1 MADHAVALQE
11 TDRVRAG
18 IRKVISHYK
27 QHFTEADHNE
37 RYKWEAIGW
46 YKKHWDIN
54 ASDFAAMLEVAF
66 SKTENLLASGMYY
79 PYRMIVAYA
88 QTDPEEVRRIFKQL
102 HNEELPLAQRYSA
115 FRESCQRYI
124 DKRKQNDPGRE
135 KALQHYQDLRAVMVY
150 LTFEY
155 PEKYYLFKSRMYTTF
170 RDRVG
175 FVEEKPQQ
183 KSIVWKV
190 ESYSRL
196 CEIVLDEVK
205 QDAELQTMS
214 KARLNEDCYQ
224 DEALHLLAMDI
235 VFHGSAY
242 MDEADFVVE
251 QEQKAAVK
259 YWPALEEFNPN
270 ITKDD
275 WKRFI
280 LEIELP
286 NHPDPMK
293 MLKGLMLLGGEA
305 TCKKLAA
312 EYGGLP
318 SRYVGCS
325 VNLGKRAKKY
335 FSLPTFMDG
344 DQERFFVYP
353 FLGRRV
359 EENGVM
365 NYSYRIRP
373 ALMDALQEID
383 LSAISLYASE
393 EEQTMTDL
401 GLNTILYGP
410 PGTGKTYHT
419 VFYAVAIIENR
430 ELASVEAESYS
441 DVVAR
446 YNEYKAQGRIEFTT
460 FHQSFGYEEFIEGI
474 RPVVS
479 SDDETSDA
487 GDVQYSVQP
496 GIFKRFCERAERP
509 AAVVTNDYGIGENP
523 SIWKVSLDGTGD
535 NPIRSECLK
544 KGHIRIGWDEYGESI
559 TDTTDFSQ
567 YGGRVVLNS
576 FINRMQIGDIVLS
589 CYSASTIDAIGVVT
603 GDCEWH
609 DEYPRLKRLRKVN
622 WIVKDI
628 KENILSLNGGTSM
641 TLASVYRMGNVSLTD
656 VYQLID
662 KHNPTA
668 AVAQPAQKNY
678 VFIIDEINRGNI
690 SKIFGELIT
699 LLEESKRLGKSEGMT
714 ARLPYSQK
722 PFGVPDNVYIIGT
735 MNTADRSIATIDT
748 ALRRR
753 FLFREML
760 PNPQVLA
767 DVMVEDLSISAMLNR
782 MNQRIAVLYDREHTI
797 GHAYFM
803 KLRDN
808 PTVETLAEI
817 FRNNII
823 PLLQEYFYE
832 DYEKIRLVLGD
843 PLKTDTEEQFITVCE
858 NDYAALFGSVDIGLD
873 DSNTYEINDK
883 AFGNIES
890 YRSI

>member
-1 MADHAVALQE
+1 
-11 TDRVRAG
+11 
-18 IRKVISHYK
+18 
-27 QHFTEADHNE
+27 
-37 RYKWEAIGW
+37 
-46 YKKHWDIN
+46 
-54 ASDFAAMLEVAF
+54 MLEVAF
-66 SKTENLLASGMYY
+66 SKTANLLASGMYY

-175 FVEEKPQQ
+175 FVEEKPKQ

-205 QDAELQTMS
+205 QDAELQAMS

-235 VFHGSAY
+235 VFYGSAY
-242 MDEADFVVE
+242 MAETEFATEQDSKPHAEITPLQEENNIEE
-251 QEQKAAVK
+251 QEVDK
-259 YWPALEEFNPN
+259 P
-270 ITKDD
+270 
-275 WKRFI
+275 
-280 LEIELP
+280 
-286 NHPDPMK
+286 
-293 MLKGLMLLGGEA
+293 
-305 TCKKLAA
+305 
-312 EYGGLP
+312 
-318 SRYVGCS
+318 
-325 VNLGKRAKKY
+325 
-335 FSLPTFMDG
+335 
-344 DQERFFVYP
+344 
-353 FLGRRV
+353 
-359 EENGVM
+359 
-365 NYSYRIRP
+365 
-373 ALMDALQEID
+373 
-383 LSAISLYASE
+383 
-393 EEQTMTDL
+393 MTDVR
-401 GLNTILYGP
+401 LNTILYGP

-419 VFYAVAIIENR
+419 VIYAVAIIENC

-441 DVVAR
+441 DVLAR

-479 SDDETSDA
+479 RDDESSDA

-509 AAVVTNDYGIGENP
+509 AAVFTNDYGIGENP

-641 TLASVYRMGNVSLTD
+641 TLASVYRMGNVSLMD
-656 VYQLID
+656 AYQLID

-699 LLEESKRLGKSEGMT
+699 LIEESKRVGKPEGMT
-714 ARLPYSQK
+714 ARLPNSQK

-843 PLKTDTEEQFITVCE
+843 PLKNDPEEQFITACE
-858 NDYAALFGSVDIGLD
+858 NDYAALFGSVDIELD
-873 DSNTYEINDK
+873 DGNTYEINDK

>member
-1 MADHAVALQE
+1 MADHAVALQG

-27 QHFTEADHNE
+27 QHFTEADQGE

-66 SKTENLLASGMYY
+66 SKTANLLASGMYY

-155 PEKYYLFKSRMYTTF
+155 PEKYYLFKSRMFTTF

-175 FVEEKPQQ
+175 FVEEKPKQ

-196 CEIVLDEVK
+196 CEIVLEEVK
-205 QDAELQTMS
+205 QDAELQSMS
-214 KARLNEDCYQ
+214 KSRLNEDCYQ
-224 DEALHLLAMDI
+224 DKALHLLTMDI
-235 VFHGSAY
+235 VFYGSAY
-242 MDEADFVVE
+242 MAEAEFAVE
-251 QEQKAAVK
+251 QESQ
-259 YWPALEEFNPN
+259 PF
-270 ITKDD
+270 
-275 WKRFI
+275 
-280 LEIELP
+280 
-286 NHPDPMK
+286 
-293 MLKGLMLLGGEA
+293 
-305 TCKKLAA
+305 A
-312 EYGGLP
+312 E
-318 SRYVGCS
+318 ST
-325 VNLGKRAKKY
+325 
-335 FSLPTFMDG
+335 SL
-344 DQERFFVYP
+344 Q
-353 FLGRRV
+353 
-359 EENGVM
+359 EEN
-365 NYSYRIRP
+365 NT
-373 ALMDALQEID
+373 
-383 LSAISLYASE
+383 
-393 EEQTMTDL
+393 EEQEADNAMTDVR
-401 GLNTILYGP
+401 LNTILYGP

-419 VFYAVAIIENR
+419 VIYAVAIIENR
-430 ELASVEAESYS
+430 ELASVEAEPYN
-441 DVVAR
+441 DVLVR
-446 YNEYKAQGRIEFTT
+446 YNEYKTQGRIEFTT

-479 SDDETSDA
+479 GDDETSDA

-622 WIVKDI
+622 WIVKDV

-662 KHNPTA
+662 KHNPAVTA
-668 AVAQPAQKNY
+668 TQPAQKNY

-699 LLEESKRLGKSEGMT
+699 LIEESKRLGKPEGMT

-767 DVMVEDLSISAMLNR
+767 DVMVEDLSISELLNR

-843 PLKTDTEEQFITVCE
+843 PLKTDTEEQFITACE

>member
-1 MADHAVALQE
+1 MERDKPMDDIDPFSVFGSFNK
-11 TDRVRAG
+11 G
-18 IRKVISHYK
+18 IS
-27 QHFTEADHNE
+27 NE
-37 RYKWEAIGW
+37 RRIRILTAIAKEFGI
-46 YKKHWDIN
+46 KETVP
-54 ASDFAAMLEVAF
+54 SDFDGIPVLNNLKSFFFAFKDDPRRGERDIDNLWELFRFAIEYADRPNEQSRSYFSIHYDPVLKQSIIRWNITMGLFWIRPYAYINLDERNRKYLAMQQAF
-66 SKTENLLASGMYY
+66 PPVGIVVSEKLKSVPSSKDYLW
-79 PYRMIVAYA
+79 I
-88 QTDPEEVRRIFKQL
+88 
-102 HNEELPLAQRYSA
+102 
-115 FRESCQRYI
+115 I
-124 DKRKQNDPGRE
+124 DECK
-135 KALQHYQDLRAVMVY
+135 KAMEHPQC
-150 LTFEY
+150 
-155 PEKYYLFKSRMYTTF
+155 KIKS
-170 RDRVG
+170 
-175 FVEEKPQQ
+175 FVEL
-183 KSIVWKV
+183 SDAAWKATTSV
-190 ESYSRL
+190 PPVSPST
-196 CEIVLDEVK
+196 DE
-205 QDAELQTMS
+205 
-214 KARLNEDCYQ
+214 
-224 DEALHLLAMDI
+224 
-235 VFHGSAY
+235 
-242 MDEADFVVE
+242 
-251 QEQKAAVK
+251 K

-280 LEIELP
+280 LEVELP

-383 LSAISLYASE
+383 LSAISPYASE
-393 EEQTMTDL
+393 EEQTMTDV

-419 VFYAVAIIENR
+419 VIYAVAIIENR

-441 DVVAR
+441 DVLTR
-446 YNEYKAQGRIEFTT
+446 YNNYKAQGRIEFTT

-479 SDDETSDA
+479 GDDETSDV
-487 GDVQYSVQP
+487 GDVQYSVQS

-509 AAVVTNDYGIGENP
+509 AAVVTNDYGFGENP

-656 VYQLID
+656 VYQLMD

-668 AVAQPAQKNY
+668 TVEQPAQKNY

-699 LLEESKRLGKSEGMT
+699 LIEESKRVGKPEGMT
-714 ARLPYSQK
+714 ARLPNSQK

-767 DVMVEDLSISAMLNR
+767 DVMVEDLSISAMLSR

-797 GHAYFM
+797 GHTYFM

-843 PLKTDTEEQFITVCE
+843 PQKTDPEEQFITACE

>member
-1 MADHAVALQE
+1 MADHAVALQGI
-11 TDRVRAG
+11 DRVRAG

-27 QHFTEADHNE
+27 QHFTEADQNE

-88 QTDPEEVRRIFKQL
+88 QIEPEEVRRIFKQL

-155 PEKYYLFKSRMYTTF
+155 PEKYYLFKSRMFTTF

-175 FVEEKPQQ
+175 FVEEKPKQ

-205 QDAELQTMS
+205 QDAELQSMS
-214 KARLNEDCYQ
+214 NARLNEDCYQ
-224 DEALHLLAMDI
+224 DEALHLLTMDI
-235 VFHGSAY
+235 VFYGSAY
-242 MDEADFVVE
+242 MAEAEFAVE
-251 QEQKAAVK
+251 QESQ
-259 YWPALEEFNPN
+259 PF
-270 ITKDD
+270 
-275 WKRFI
+275 
-280 LEIELP
+280 
-286 NHPDPMK
+286 
-293 MLKGLMLLGGEA
+293 
-305 TCKKLAA
+305 A
-312 EYGGLP
+312 E
-318 SRYVGCS
+318 ST
-325 VNLGKRAKKY
+325 
-335 FSLPTFMDG
+335 SL
-344 DQERFFVYP
+344 Q
-353 FLGRRV
+353 
-359 EENGVM
+359 EENNM
-365 NYSYRIRP
+365 
-373 ALMDALQEID
+373 
-383 LSAISLYASE
+383 
-393 EEQTMTDL
+393 EEQEADNAMTDVR
-401 GLNTILYGP
+401 LNTILYGP

-419 VFYAVAIIENR
+419 VIYAVAIIENR
-430 ELASVEAESYS
+430 ELASVEAEPYS
-441 DVVAR
+441 DVLAR

-479 SDDETSDA
+479 GDDETSDA

-509 AAVVTNDYGIGENP
+509 AAVATNDYGIGENP

-699 LLEESKRLGKSEGMT
+699 LIEESKRVGKPEGMT
-714 ARLPYSQK
+714 ARLPNSQK

-767 DVMVEDLSISAMLNR
+767 DVMVEDLSISTMLNR

-843 PLKTDTEEQFITVCE
+843 SLKNDPEEQFITVCE

>member
-1 MADHAVALQE
+1 MADHAVALQG

-175 FVEEKPQQ
+175 FVEEKPKQ

-205 QDAELQTMS
+205 QDAELQAMS

-235 VFHGSAY
+235 VFYGSAY
-242 MDEADFVVE
+242 MAETEIAME
-251 QEQKAAVK
+251 QDSK
-259 YWPALEEFNPN
+259 
-270 ITKDD
+270 
-275 WKRFI
+275 
-280 LEIELP
+280 
-286 NHPDPMK
+286 
-293 MLKGLMLLGGEA
+293 LL
-305 TCKKLAA
+305 A
-312 EYGGLP
+312 EVTPL
-318 SRYVGCS
+318 
-325 VNLGKRAKKY
+325 
-335 FSLPTFMDG
+335 
-344 DQERFFVYP
+344 Q
-353 FLGRRV
+353 
-359 EENGVM
+359 EEN
-365 NYSYRIRP
+365 NIEK
-373 ALMDALQEID
+373 QEVD
-383 LSAISLYASE
+383 KP
-393 EEQTMTDL
+393 MTDVR
-401 GLNTILYGP
+401 LNTILYGP

-419 VFYAVAIIENR
+419 VIYAVAIIENR

-441 DVVAR
+441 DVLAR
-446 YNEYKAQGRIEFTT
+446 YNEYKVQGRIEFTT

-479 SDDETSDA
+479 VDDETSDA

-603 GDCEWH
+603 GDCEWYN
-609 DEYPRLKRLRKVN
+609 EYPRLKRLRKVN

-662 KHNPTA
+662 KHNPATA
-668 AVAQPAQKNY
+668 AAQPTQKNY

-699 LLEESKRLGKSEGMT
+699 LIEESKRVGKPEGMT
-714 ARLPYSQK
+714 ARLPNSQK

-843 PLKTDTEEQFITVCE
+843 SLKNDPEEQFITACE
-858 NDYAALFGSVDIGLD
+858 NDYVALFGSVDIGLD

>member
-1 MADHAVALQE
+1 MADHAVALQG

-88 QTDPEEVRRIFKQL
+88 KTDAEEVRRIFKQL
-102 HNEELPLAQRYSA
+102 HNEALPLAQRYSA

-124 DKRKQNDPGRE
+124 DQRKADYPERK

-155 PEKYYLFKSRMYTTF
+155 PEKYYLFKSKMFTAF
-170 RDRVG
+170 KERVG
-175 FVEEKPQQ
+175 FTEGKIEN

-190 ESYSRL
+190 EQFIKL

-205 QDAELQTMS
+205 QDAELQAMS

-235 VFHGSAY
+235 VFYGSAY
-242 MDEADFVVE
+242 MAETEFATEQDSKLLAEITPLQEENDIKE
-251 QEQKAAVK
+251 QEVDK
-259 YWPALEEFNPN
+259 P
-270 ITKDD
+270 
-275 WKRFI
+275 
-280 LEIELP
+280 
-286 NHPDPMK
+286 
-293 MLKGLMLLGGEA
+293 
-305 TCKKLAA
+305 
-312 EYGGLP
+312 
-318 SRYVGCS
+318 
-325 VNLGKRAKKY
+325 
-335 FSLPTFMDG
+335 
-344 DQERFFVYP
+344 
-353 FLGRRV
+353 
-359 EENGVM
+359 
-365 NYSYRIRP
+365 
-373 ALMDALQEID
+373 
-383 LSAISLYASE
+383 
-393 EEQTMTDL
+393 MTDVR
-401 GLNTILYGP
+401 LNTILYGP

-419 VFYAVAIIENR
+419 VIYAVAIIENR

-441 DVVAR
+441 DVLTR
-446 YNEYKAQGRIEFTT
+446 YNDYKAQGRIEFTT

-479 SDDETSDA
+479 GEDETNDV

-509 AAVVTNDYGIGENP
+509 VAVVTNDYGIGENP

-662 KHNPTA
+662 KHNPTPA
-668 AVAQPAQKNY
+668 AQPAQKNY

-699 LLEESKRLGKSEGMT
+699 LIEESKRVGKPEGMT
-714 ARLPYSQK
+714 ARLPNSQK
-722 PFGVPDNVYIIGT
+722 HFGVPDNVYIIGT

-843 PLKTDTEEQFITVCE
+843 SLKNDPEEQFITACE
-858 NDYAALFGSVDIGLD
+858 NDYVALFGSVDIGLD

>member
-1 MADHAVALQE
+1 MADHAVALQG

-66 SKTENLLASGMYY
+66 SKTANLLASGMYY

-124 DKRKQNDPGRE
+124 DKRKRNDPGRE

-175 FVEEKPQQ
+175 FVEEKPKQ

-205 QDAELQTMS
+205 QDAELQAMS

-235 VFHGSAY
+235 VFYGSAY
-242 MDEADFVVE
+242 MAETEFATEQDSKPHAEITPLQEENNIEE
-251 QEQKAAVK
+251 QEVDK
-259 YWPALEEFNPN
+259 P
-270 ITKDD
+270 
-275 WKRFI
+275 
-280 LEIELP
+280 
-286 NHPDPMK
+286 
-293 MLKGLMLLGGEA
+293 
-305 TCKKLAA
+305 
-312 EYGGLP
+312 
-318 SRYVGCS
+318 
-325 VNLGKRAKKY
+325 
-335 FSLPTFMDG
+335 
-344 DQERFFVYP
+344 
-353 FLGRRV
+353 
-359 EENGVM
+359 
-365 NYSYRIRP
+365 
-373 ALMDALQEID
+373 
-383 LSAISLYASE
+383 
-393 EEQTMTDL
+393 MTDVR
-401 GLNTILYGP
+401 LNTILYGP

-419 VFYAVAIIENR
+419 VIYAVAIIENR

-441 DVVAR
+441 DVLAR

-479 SDDETSDA
+479 GDDETSDA

-496 GIFKRFCERAERP
+496 GIFKRFCEKADDVSFDEAW
-509 AAVVTNDYGIGENP
+509 AALVD
-523 SIWKVSLDGTGD
+523 
-535 NPIRSECLK
+535 
-544 KGHIRIGWDEYGESI
+544 
-559 TDTTDFSQ
+559 
-567 YGGRVVLNS
+567 
-576 FINRMQIGDIVLS
+576 
-589 CYSASTIDAIGVVT
+589 
-603 GDCEWH
+603 
-609 DEYPRLKRLRKVN
+609 
-622 WIVKDI
+622 
-628 KENILSLNGGTSM
+628 
-641 TLASVYRMGNVSLTD
+641 
-656 VYQLID
+656 
-662 KHNPTA
+662 A
-668 AVAQPAQKNY
+668 AVAGGDQYVFTRRAGTEIKATLRDEEAFIVQWNGKTQSKNVLRKDKVLEQWSDSEPNRRAHLTGGNRWLFDAIQAVIDTMVQRYRLPASKTEIQQKRNY

-699 LLEESKRLGKSEGMT
+699 LIEESKRVGKPEGMT
-714 ARLPYSQK
+714 ARLPNSQK

-843 PLKTDTEEQFITVCE
+843 PLKNDPEEQFITACE

>member
-1 MADHAVALQE
+1 MTIQDVNQLLAIMKANYSYAFKAMSPD
-11 TDRVRAG
+11 
-18 IRKVISHYK
+18 
-27 QHFTEADHNE
+27 E
-37 RYKWEAIGW
+37 RY
-46 YKKHWDIN
+46 
-54 ASDFAAMLEVAF
+54 
-66 SKTENLLASGMYY
+66 
-79 PYRMIVAYA
+79 
-88 QTDPEEVRRIFKQL
+88 
-102 HNEELPLAQRYSA
+102 
-115 FRESCQRYI
+115 
-124 DKRKQNDPGRE
+124 
-135 KALQHYQDLRAVMVY
+135 
-150 LTFEY
+150 
-155 PEKYYLFKSRMYTTF
+155 
-170 RDRVG
+170 
-175 FVEEKPQQ
+175 
-183 KSIVWKV
+183 
-190 ESYSRL
+190 
-196 CEIVLDEVK
+196 
-205 QDAELQTMS
+205 
-214 KARLNEDCYQ
+214 
-224 DEALHLLAMDI
+224 
-235 VFHGSAY
+235 
-242 MDEADFVVE
+242 
-251 QEQKAAVK
+251 
-259 YWPALEEFNPN
+259 
-270 ITKDD
+270 
-275 WKRFI
+275 
-280 LEIELP
+280 
-286 NHPDPMK
+286 
-293 MLKGLMLLGGEA
+293 MLLGTWA
-305 TCKKLAA
+305 VTLQD
-312 EYGGLP
+312 LP
-318 SRYVGCS
+318 
-325 VNLGKRAKKY
+325 A
-335 FSLPTFMDG
+335 
-344 DQERFFVYP
+344 
-353 FLGRRV
+353 
-359 EENGVM
+359 
-365 NYSYRIRP
+365 
-373 ALMDALQEID
+373 
-383 LSAISLYASE
+383 
-393 EEQTMTDL
+393 
-401 GLNTILYGP
+401 
-410 PGTGKTYHT
+410 
-419 VFYAVAIIENR
+419 
-430 ELASVEAESYS
+430 
-441 DVVAR
+441 DVVMLAVMQLVSQSKWMPTVAEIR
-446 YNEYKAQGRIEFTT
+446 EKCREIHYAAATPDTT
-460 FHQSFGYEEFIEGI
+460 F
-474 RPVVS
+474 
-479 SDDETSDA
+479 DMMLA
-487 GDVQYSVQP
+487 N

-668 AVAQPAQKNY
+668 AAAQPTQKNY

-699 LLEESKRLGKSEGMT
+699 LIEESKRVGKPEGMT
-714 ARLPYSQK
+714 ARLPNSQK
-722 PFGVPDNVYIIGT
+722 HFGVPDNVYIIGT

-767 DVMVEDLSISAMLNR
+767 DVMVEDLSISAMLTR
-782 MNQRIAVLYDREHTI
+782 INQRIAVLYDREHTI

-832 DYEKIRLVLGD
+832 DYEKICLVLGD
-843 PLKTDTEEQFITVCE
+843 PLKNDPEEQFITACE
-858 NDYAALFGSVDIGLD
+858 NDYVALFGSVDIGLD

>member
-1 MADHAVALQE
+1 MADHAVALQR

-27 QHFTEADHNE
+27 RHFTEADRNE

-54 ASDFAAMLEVAF
+54 ASDFATMLEVAF
-66 SKTENLLASGMYY
+66 SKTGNLLASGMYY

-124 DKRKQNDPGRE
+124 DKRKKNDPGRE

-155 PEKYYLFKSRMYTTF
+155 PEKYYLFKSRMFTTF

-175 FVEEKPQQ
+175 FVEEKPKQ

-196 CEIVLDEVK
+196 CEIVLAEVK
-205 QDAELQTMS
+205 QDAELQAMS

-235 VFHGSAY
+235 VFYGSAY
-242 MDEADFVVE
+242 MEENEFTMEQDSKPLAEIIPLQEENNIEE
-251 QEQKAAVK
+251 QEVDK
-259 YWPALEEFNPN
+259 P
-270 ITKDD
+270 
-275 WKRFI
+275 
-280 LEIELP
+280 
-286 NHPDPMK
+286 
-293 MLKGLMLLGGEA
+293 
-305 TCKKLAA
+305 
-312 EYGGLP
+312 
-318 SRYVGCS
+318 
-325 VNLGKRAKKY
+325 
-335 FSLPTFMDG
+335 
-344 DQERFFVYP
+344 
-353 FLGRRV
+353 
-359 EENGVM
+359 
-365 NYSYRIRP
+365 
-373 ALMDALQEID
+373 
-383 LSAISLYASE
+383 
-393 EEQTMTDL
+393 MTDVS
-401 GLNTILYGP
+401 LNTILYGP

-419 VFYAVAIIENR
+419 VIYAVAIIESR

-441 DVVAR
+441 DVLDR
-446 YNEYKAQGRIEFTT
+446 YNEYKTQGRIEFTT

-479 SDDETSDA
+479 GDDETSDA

-509 AAVVTNDYGIGENP
+509 AAVVTNDYGFGENS

-559 TDTTDFSQ
+559 TDTTDFSR

-641 TLASVYRMGNVSLTD
+641 TLASVYRMGNVSLKD

-662 KHNPTA
+662 KHTP
-668 AVAQPAQKNY
+668 AVIAQPAQKNY

-699 LLEESKRLGKSEGMT
+699 LIEESKRVGKPEGMT
-714 ARLPYSQK
+714 ARLPNSQK

-843 PLKTDTEEQFITVCE
+843 PQKPDPEEQFITACE

>member
-1 MADHAVALQE
+1 MADHAVALQG

-88 QTDPEEVRRIFKQL
+88 KTDAEEVRRIFKQL
-102 HNEELPLAQRYSA
+102 HNEALPLAQRYLA

-124 DKRKQNDPGRE
+124 DQRKADYPERK

-155 PEKYYLFKSRMYTTF
+155 PEKYYLFKSKMFTAF
-170 RDRVG
+170 KERVG
-175 FVEEKPQQ
+175 FTEGKIEN

-190 ESYSRL
+190 EQFIKL

-205 QDAELQTMS
+205 QDAELQSMS

-235 VFHGSAY
+235 VFYGSAY
-242 MDEADFVVE
+242 MAETEFATEQDSKPHAEITPLQEENNIEE
-251 QEQKAAVK
+251 QEVDK
-259 YWPALEEFNPN
+259 P
-270 ITKDD
+270 
-275 WKRFI
+275 
-280 LEIELP
+280 
-286 NHPDPMK
+286 
-293 MLKGLMLLGGEA
+293 
-305 TCKKLAA
+305 
-312 EYGGLP
+312 
-318 SRYVGCS
+318 
-325 VNLGKRAKKY
+325 
-335 FSLPTFMDG
+335 
-344 DQERFFVYP
+344 
-353 FLGRRV
+353 
-359 EENGVM
+359 
-365 NYSYRIRP
+365 
-373 ALMDALQEID
+373 
-383 LSAISLYASE
+383 
-393 EEQTMTDL
+393 MTDVR
-401 GLNTILYGP
+401 LNTILYGP

-419 VFYAVAIIENR
+419 VIYAVAIIENR

-441 DVVAR
+441 DVLAR

-479 SDDETSDA
+479 GDDETSDV

-662 KHNPTA
+662 KHNPTTA
-668 AVAQPAQKNY
+668 AAQPTQKNY

-699 LLEESKRLGKSEGMT
+699 LIEESKRVGKPEGMT
-714 ARLPYSQK
+714 ARLPNSQK

>member
-1 MADHAVALQE
+1 MADHAVALQG

-88 QTDPEEVRRIFKQL
+88 QADPEEVRRIFKQL
-102 HNEELPLAQRYSA
+102 HNEELPLVQRYSA
-115 FRESCQRYI
+115 FRESCQSYI

-155 PEKYYLFKSRMYTTF
+155 PEKYYLFKSRMFTTF

-205 QDAELQTMS
+205 QDAELQSMS

-235 VFHGSAY
+235 VFYGSAY
-242 MDEADFVVE
+242 MAETEFATEQDSKPHAEITPLQEEYNIEE
-251 QEQKAAVK
+251 QEVDK
-259 YWPALEEFNPN
+259 P
-270 ITKDD
+270 
-275 WKRFI
+275 
-280 LEIELP
+280 
-286 NHPDPMK
+286 
-293 MLKGLMLLGGEA
+293 
-305 TCKKLAA
+305 
-312 EYGGLP
+312 
-318 SRYVGCS
+318 
-325 VNLGKRAKKY
+325 
-335 FSLPTFMDG
+335 
-344 DQERFFVYP
+344 
-353 FLGRRV
+353 
-359 EENGVM
+359 
-365 NYSYRIRP
+365 
-373 ALMDALQEID
+373 
-383 LSAISLYASE
+383 
-393 EEQTMTDL
+393 MTDVR
-401 GLNTILYGP
+401 LNTILYGP

-419 VFYAVAIIENR
+419 VIYAVAIIENR

-441 DVVAR
+441 DVLAR

-479 SDDETSDA
+479 VDDETSDA

-609 DEYPRLKRLRKVN
+609 NEYPRLKRLRKVN

-662 KHNPTA
+662 KHNPIA

-699 LLEESKRLGKSEGMT
+699 LIEESKRVGKPEGMT
-714 ARLPYSQK
+714 ARLPNSQK

>member
-1 MADHAVALQE
+1 MADHAVALQG

-155 PEKYYLFKSRMYTTF
+155 PEKYYLFKSRMFTTF
-170 RDRVG
+170 RERVG
-175 FVEEKPQQ
+175 FVEEKPKQ

-205 QDAELQTMS
+205 QDAELQSMS
-214 KARLNEDCYQ
+214 KSRLNEDCYQ
-224 DEALHLLAMDI
+224 DEALHLLTMDI
-235 VFHGSAY
+235 VFYGSAY
-242 MDEADFVVE
+242 MAEAEFAVE
-251 QEQKAAVK
+251 QESQ
-259 YWPALEEFNPN
+259 PF
-270 ITKDD
+270 
-275 WKRFI
+275 
-280 LEIELP
+280 
-286 NHPDPMK
+286 
-293 MLKGLMLLGGEA
+293 
-305 TCKKLAA
+305 A
-312 EYGGLP
+312 E
-318 SRYVGCS
+318 ST
-325 VNLGKRAKKY
+325 
-335 FSLPTFMDG
+335 SL
-344 DQERFFVYP
+344 Q
-353 FLGRRV
+353 
-359 EENGVM
+359 EEN
-365 NYSYRIRP
+365 NT
-373 ALMDALQEID
+373 
-383 LSAISLYASE
+383 
-393 EEQTMTDL
+393 EEQEADNAMTDVR
-401 GLNTILYGP
+401 LNTILYGP

-419 VFYAVAIIENR
+419 VIYAVAIIENR
-430 ELASVEAESYS
+430 ELASVEAEPYN
-441 DVVAR
+441 DVLVR
-446 YNEYKAQGRIEFTT
+446 YNEYKTQGRIEFTT

-479 SDDETSDA
+479 GDDETSDA

-622 WIVKDI
+622 WIVKDV

-662 KHNPTA
+662 KHNPAVTA
-668 AVAQPAQKNY
+668 TQPAQKNY

-699 LLEESKRLGKSEGMT
+699 LIEESKRIGKPEGMT
-714 ARLPYSQK
+714 ARLPNSQK
-722 PFGVPDNVYIIGT
+722 LFGVPDNVYIIGT

-843 PLKTDTEEQFITVCE
+843 SLKNDPEEQFITACE
-858 NDYAALFGSVDIGLD
+858 NDYVALFGSVDIGLD

>member
-1 MADHAVALQE
+1 MADHAVALQG

-88 QTDPEEVRRIFKQL
+88 KTDAEEVRRIFKQL
-102 HNEELPLAQRYSA
+102 HNEALPLAQRYSA

-124 DKRKQNDPGRE
+124 DQRKADYPERK

-155 PEKYYLFKSRMYTTF
+155 PEKYYLFKSKMFTAF
-170 RDRVG
+170 KERVG
-175 FVEEKPQQ
+175 FTEGRIEN

-190 ESYSRL
+190 EQFIKL

-205 QDAELQTMS
+205 QDAELQSMS

-235 VFHGSAY
+235 VFYGSAY
-242 MDEADFVVE
+242 MEENEFTTEQDSKPLAEIHSLLEENNIEE
-251 QEQKAAVK
+251 QEVDK
-259 YWPALEEFNPN
+259 P
-270 ITKDD
+270 
-275 WKRFI
+275 
-280 LEIELP
+280 
-286 NHPDPMK
+286 
-293 MLKGLMLLGGEA
+293 
-305 TCKKLAA
+305 
-312 EYGGLP
+312 
-318 SRYVGCS
+318 
-325 VNLGKRAKKY
+325 
-335 FSLPTFMDG
+335 
-344 DQERFFVYP
+344 
-353 FLGRRV
+353 
-359 EENGVM
+359 
-365 NYSYRIRP
+365 
-373 ALMDALQEID
+373 
-383 LSAISLYASE
+383 
-393 EEQTMTDL
+393 MTDVR
-401 GLNTILYGP
+401 LNTILYGP

-419 VFYAVAIIENR
+419 VIYAVAIIENR

-441 DVVAR
+441 DVLAR

-479 SDDETSDA
+479 GDDETSDT

-509 AAVVTNDYGIGENP
+509 VAVVTNDYGIGENP

-559 TDTTDFSQ
+559 TDTTEFSQ

-662 KHNPTA
+662 KHNPATA
-668 AVAQPAQKNY
+668 AAQPTQKNY

-699 LLEESKRLGKSEGMT
+699 LIEESKRVGKPEGMT
-714 ARLPYSQK
+714 ARLPNSQK
-722 PFGVPDNVYIIGT
+722 PFGIPDNVYIIGT

-843 PLKTDTEEQFITVCE
+843 PQKTGPEEQFITVCE
-858 NDYAALFGSVDIGLD
+858 NDYAALFASVDIGLD

-883 AFGNIES
+883 AFCNIES

>member
-1 MADHAVALQE
+1 MADHAVALQG

-18 IRKVISHYK
+18 IRKIISHYK
-27 QHFTEADHNE
+27 QHFTEADQGE

-66 SKTENLLASGMYY
+66 SKTANLLASGMYY

-88 QTDPEEVRRIFKQL
+88 QADPEEVRRIFKQL

-155 PEKYYLFKSRMYTTF
+155 PEKYYLFKSRMFTTF

-205 QDAELQTMS
+205 QDAELQSMS

-235 VFHGSAY
+235 VFYGSAY
-242 MDEADFVVE
+242 MAETEFAMEQDSKLLAEVTPLQEENNIEE
-251 QEQKAAVK
+251 QEVDK
-259 YWPALEEFNPN
+259 P
-270 ITKDD
+270 
-275 WKRFI
+275 
-280 LEIELP
+280 
-286 NHPDPMK
+286 
-293 MLKGLMLLGGEA
+293 
-305 TCKKLAA
+305 
-312 EYGGLP
+312 
-318 SRYVGCS
+318 
-325 VNLGKRAKKY
+325 
-335 FSLPTFMDG
+335 
-344 DQERFFVYP
+344 
-353 FLGRRV
+353 
-359 EENGVM
+359 
-365 NYSYRIRP
+365 
-373 ALMDALQEID
+373 
-383 LSAISLYASE
+383 
-393 EEQTMTDL
+393 MTDVR
-401 GLNTILYGP
+401 LNTILYGP

-419 VFYAVAIIENR
+419 VIYAVAIIENR

-441 DVVAR
+441 DVLAR

-479 SDDETSDA
+479 VDDETSDA

-589 CYSASTIDAIGVVT
+589 CYSASTIDAIGVVN

-662 KHNPTA
+662 KHNPATA
-668 AVAQPAQKNY
+668 AAQPTQKNY

-699 LLEESKRLGKSEGMT
+699 LIEESKRVGKPEGMT
-714 ARLPYSQK
+714 ARLPNSQK

-843 PLKTDTEEQFITVCE
+843 PQKTDPEEQFITACE
-858 NDYAALFGSVDIGLD
+858 NDYVALFGSVDIGLD